1 MSVEITATNEPKK
14 GDWRTLVSQPKITEE
29 RKELATALSKAQ
41 AEIDAAPKSEANPFF
56 KSSYADLATVR
67 SAIREAFGKHGLSVV
82 QIPHTGDGTV
92 SVTTILMHASGQF
105 IEGTLT
111 LRPTKNDPQGVGSA
125 ITYAR
130 RYSLMAFAGVA
141 PDDDDGNAASGHTE
155 PPKKEHKP
163 AQRSETKPAPRDN
176 IHWPN
181 LMTQLGKAGIGLD
194 DNFQIVPD
202 DKPLARELVYY
213 CTGETITLEAAYKDP
228 RKCEEAVRKVAD
240 GNREFPASGDNSL
253 LSQAKEKL
261 AEKASA
267 H

>member
-1 MSVEITATNEPKK
+1 MKITATNEPKK
-14 GDWRTLVSQPKITEE
+14 GDWRSLINQPKITEE
-29 RKELATALSKAQ
+29 RAELAAALSKAQ
-41 AEIDAAPKSEANPFF
+41 AEIDAAPKSESNPFF

-82 QIPHTGDGTV
+82 QIPHTGEGTV

-155 PPKKEHKP
+155 KPKKEHRP
-163 AQRSETKPAPRDN
+163 AQRSEVRPPVRDN
-176 IHWPN
+176 MHWPN

-194 DNFQIVPD
+194 DNFQIIPD
-202 DKPLARELVYY
+202 QKPLAREMVHY
-213 CTGETITLEAAYKDP
+213 CTAEKITLESAFKSQAA
-228 RKCEEAVRKVAD
+228 CEEAVRKVAD
-240 GNREFPASGDNSL
+240 GNREFPANADNSL
-253 LSQAKEKL
+253 LSQVKEKL
-261 AEKASA
+261 AEKTAA
-267 H
+267 AT